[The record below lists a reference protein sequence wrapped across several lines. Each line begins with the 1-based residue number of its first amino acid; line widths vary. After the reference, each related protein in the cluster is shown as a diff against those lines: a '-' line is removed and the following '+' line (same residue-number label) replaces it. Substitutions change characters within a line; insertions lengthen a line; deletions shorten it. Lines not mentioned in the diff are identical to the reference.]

1 MMRAAR
7 GFGLALLLAGATA
20 AFGCQ
25 SIVGIEEK
33 TLDTCDDKC
42 QACEEYCDLA
52 MTNCTGEHAVW
63 RERDYCVALCNE
75 LPLGDLGEPANENTV
90 ACRMEQARLAAEEE
104 PELHCN
110 GAGPAGGNLCGSD
123 CQSFCYLYRTL
134 CNSPF
139 VPEEL
144 GEGEGIDDVCLDKC
158 RALRDDPVFDV
169 NGYYDT
175 DTVEC
180 RIIHFANVPALGEMH
195 CGHGEFQSSLHC
207 SPPEKDAEGNI
218 IEPSCPDMCR
228 VAMVACQDDN
238 KVYDDTAT
246 CIATCERL
254 PKGTNV
260 DQHENTV
267 GCRHY
272 HSYNSITNPVTH
284 CSHAGPL
291 GAGHCGE
298 IVEGAGN
305 CESYCILAEAGCAD
319 GFNAAFP
326 GGSDE
331 CREQCAAI
339 PGAGDDFDTTD
350 VIETEQYSVLLAESG
365 DPRYEL
371 QCRTLHA
378 TRAITQGGQPMTEC
392 NSVFGAAGSDCD
404 FN

>member
-1 MMRAAR
+1 M
-7 GFGLALLLAGATA
+7 
-20 AFGCQ
+20 
-25 SIVGIEEK
+25 
-33 TLDTCDDKC
+33 
-42 QACEEYCDLA
+42 
-52 MTNCTGEHAVW
+52 
-63 RERDYCVALCNE
+63 
-75 LPLGDLGEPANENTV
+75 
-90 ACRMEQARLAAEEE
+90 
-104 PELHCN
+104 
-110 GAGPAGGNLCGSD
+110 
-123 CQSFCYLYRTL
+123 
-134 CNSPF
+134 
-139 VPEEL
+139 
-144 GEGEGIDDVCLDKC
+144 CLDKC